1 VSPRSERGRDVRRP
15 VLSAIC
21 LVALLTLPRP
31 ASAQVPTATETEPA
45 VPLLSVSFVA
55 ELASP
60 ATPFASET
68 PLLADPAALLPLD
81 GQPTPAATSPAP
93 TLAFEYSEGYRQRA
107 RIHRIASFATIPIFA
122 TEAIIGQS
130 LYSNPTDAKREA
142 HVMVSGA
149 LGGLFFINTVTGVW
163 NLLEARKDPHFGRR
177 KWAHAVLMMGANVGF
192 VASAALA
199 PDSED
204 GELGDSRAAHR
215 AVSVS
220 AIALA
225 TTGYF
230 IMLFGS

>member
-1 VSPRSERGRDVRRP
+1 MTPPG
-15 VLSAIC
+15 
-21 LVALLTLPRP
+21 P
-31 ASAQVPTATETEPA
+31 ASAQVATPTETEPA
-45 VPLLSVSFVA
+45 ISLLSVSLVA
-55 ELASP
+55 ALAPP
-60 ATPFASET
+60 ATTSASET
-68 PLLADPAALLPLD
+68 PLLADPAALLPL
-81 GQPTPAATSPAP
+81 GEQPTPVVTSPAP

-142 HVMVSGA
+142 HVLVSGA

-163 NLLEARKDPHFGRR
+163 NLVEARKDPHFGKR

-192 VASAALA
+192 IASAALA
-199 PDSED
+199 PDSEH
-204 GELGDSRAAHR
+204 GEPSDSRAAHR
-215 AVSVS
+215 TVSVS

-230 IMLFGS
+230 IMLFGN